1 MQVPLIQ
8 LEVLLVF
15 LALVRQNKQAEMQ
28 IWWVNL
34 FSDGSEILYKIDLSV
49 IIIDSL

>member
-8 LEVLLVF
+8 IDVIVVF
-15 LALVRQNKQAEMQ
+15 LALVRHNKQAEMQ

-34 FSDGSEILYKIDLSV
+34 FSDGSEILYKIAQSILLLY
-49 IIIDSL
+49 IW